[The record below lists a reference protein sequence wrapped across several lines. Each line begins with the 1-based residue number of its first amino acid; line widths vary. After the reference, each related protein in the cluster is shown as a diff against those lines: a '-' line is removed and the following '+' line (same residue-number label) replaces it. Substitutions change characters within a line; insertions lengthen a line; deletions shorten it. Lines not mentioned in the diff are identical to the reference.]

1 MLYSISTLLLNL
13 KNYGDDWIYGG
24 FSNSSDEVC
33 QNSVTGKAFNRNLT
47 RNSVADAKSPS
58 DFPNFSKFFLISQ
71 NPRNSEK
78 NPPTIW
84 VGFFRGA
91 DFGGEKTS
99 LNSDVIHN
107 CSPVLK

>member
-1 MLYSISTLLLNL
+1 MALRVYVKIFFRLCGRSFPPR
-13 KNYGDDWIYGG
+13 GR
-24 FSNSSDEVC
+24 
-33 QNSVTGKAFNRNLT
+33 GKGHNRNLT
-47 RNSVADAKSPS
+47 RNSVADAKMPS
-58 DFPNFSKFFLISQ
+58 IFPNFSKFFLISQ

-99 LNSDVIHN
+99 LNSDVN
-107 CSPVLK
+107 CNSKALARIS